1 MSSSRVL
8 FAFTLRGL
16 PELAARGFLVYFE
29 NRVSAERD
37 RSRGES
43 ERFHLRG
50 VQPVHAHSGGRNTE
64 STATSNGTDFALL
77 DCSFQQASAVSPV
90 VYRRVCSS
98 PTASH

>member
-50 VQPVHAHSGGRNTE
+50 GAAGARPQ
-64 STATSNGTDFALL
+64 
-77 DCSFQQASAVSPV
+77 
-90 VYRRVCSS
+90 RREE
-98 PTASH
+98 H